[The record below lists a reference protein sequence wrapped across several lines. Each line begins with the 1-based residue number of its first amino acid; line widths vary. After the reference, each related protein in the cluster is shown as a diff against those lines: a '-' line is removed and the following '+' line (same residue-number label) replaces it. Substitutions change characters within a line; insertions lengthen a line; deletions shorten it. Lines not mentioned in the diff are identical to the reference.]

1 MIKAIRSL
9 ARLFPL
15 LTLLITPAIGCAE
28 SISEDLYSFQMLI
41 GGDQI
46 TLPCTY
52 EKLTQA
58 GWTYNGDA
66 EELLKP
72 EDRTVS
78 SAWEKN
84 GVLLYGEMVNNSWDV
99 MPVKNCVLAAV
110 EVVESAGKAVLPGGI
125 LPGVS
130 HLREVINA
138 YGTPSASHES
148 ADVTQYTYHLDY
160 DQEAIFSFYTAT
172 GILKEAS
179 LRNVVMAAAP
189 DPRALKGSSASG
201 SAAGYHAPGSLGDD
215 PFSFYVSFGGAL
227 YALPAPV
234 AEFVKNGW
242 VLTGGADSAVKAYG
256 SGQLTLNLNGDQWTT
271 WVYNNSDKAALAGDC
286 LITTIVSDLNKGDAP
301 LLLPGGVTTGMTEEE
316 ALAVYGAYPVKTSES
331 GSLRRHSFLSGRTGI
346 VLSVQHSTG
355 IVSRVEVSN
364 TP

>member
-15 LTLLITPAIGCAE
+15 FTLLITPAIGCAE
-28 SISEDLYSFQMLI
+28 SISEDLYSFQVLI
-41 GGDQI
+41 SGDQI

-52 EKLTQA
+52 EQLTQA
-58 GWTYNGDA
+58 GWIYNGDA

-99 MPVKNCVLAAV
+99 MPVKSCVLAAV
-110 EVVESAGKAVLPGGI
+110 EFTESAGKAVLPGGI

-130 HLREVINA
+130 QIREVIDA
-138 YGTPSASHES
+138 YGAPSLSHES
-148 ADVTQYTYHLDY
+148 GETTQYTYHLDY
-160 DQEAIFSFYTAT
+160 DQEAIFSFHTDT

-179 LRNVVMAAAP
+179 LRNVVTAAAP
-189 DPRALKGSSASG
+189 DPGALKGSSASG
-201 SAAGYHAPGSLGDD
+201 SAIGYHAPGSLGDN
-215 PFSFYVSFGGAL
+215 PFSFHVSFGGAL

-242 VLTGGADSAVKAYG
+242 TIADGADSVVKAYG
-256 SGQLTLNLNGDQWTT
+256 SGQLTLGLNGDQWTT

-286 LITTIVSDLNKGDAP
+286 LITTIVSDLNRGDAP
-301 LLLPGGVTTGMTEEE
+301 LLLPGSVTTGMTEAE
-316 ALAVYGAYPVKTSES
+316 ALEAYGAYPVKTSES

-346 VLSVQHSTG
+346 VLSVQRGTG
-355 IVSRVEVSN
+355 IISRVEVSN

>member
-9 ARLFPL
+9 FRLVPL
-15 LTLLITPAIGCAE
+15 FTLLITPAIGCAE
-28 SISEDLYSFQMLI
+28 SMSEDLYSFQVQI

-52 EKLTQA
+52 EQLTQA

-78 SAWEKN
+78 SAWEKD

-99 MPVKNCVLAAV
+99 LPVKNCVLAAV
-110 EVVESAGKAVLPGGI
+110 EIQESAGKSVLPGGI
-125 LPGVS
+125 LPGIS
-130 HLREVINA
+130 QLREVVDA
-138 YGTPSASHES
+138 YGAPSVSCES
-148 ADVTQYTYHLDY
+148 GDVTQYTYHLDY

-189 DPRALKGSSASG
+189 DPTVLKGISASG
-201 SAAGYHAPGSLGDD
+201 SAISYQAPGSLGDD
-215 PFSFYVSFGGAL
+215 PFSFHVSFGGTL

-242 VLTGGADSAVKAYG
+242 TITDGADGVVKAYG
-256 SGQLTLNLNGDQWTT
+256 AGQLTLSLGGDKWTT
-271 WVYNNSDKAALAGDC
+271 WVYNNTDKAALAGDC
-286 LITTIVSDLNKGDAP
+286 LITTIVSDQNRGDSA
-301 LLLPGGVTTGMTEEE
+301 LILPGNVTSGMTEEA
-316 ALAVYGAYPVKTSES
+316 ALAAYSTYPVKTSES
-331 GSLRRHSFLSGRTGI
+331 GALRRHSFLSGRTGI
-346 VLSVQHSTG
+346 VLSVQRSSG
-355 IVSRVEVSN
+355 IISRVEVSN
-364 TP
+364 AP